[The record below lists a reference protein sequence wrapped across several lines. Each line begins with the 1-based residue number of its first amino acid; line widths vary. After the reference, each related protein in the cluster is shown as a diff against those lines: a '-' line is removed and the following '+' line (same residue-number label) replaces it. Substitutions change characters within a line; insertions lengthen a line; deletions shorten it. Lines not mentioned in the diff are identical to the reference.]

1 MTTNI
6 FFPKILVI
14 DDEELDNAIFKM
26 LINRVIKNSEV
37 DVMVNGEEAIKKL
50 LEVSKSNPE
59 LLPDFIF
66 LDLKM
71 PVMNGWQFLEE
82 FERLNIDPLRKI
94 QIYVLS
100 SSVLSDDINK
110 SLSNPLVEDFL
121 SKPINLDKIR
131 TIFEAA

>member
-1 MTTNI
+1 MTTNN
-6 FFPKILVI
+6 FFPKIMVI

-26 LINRVIKNSEV
+26 LINRVIKNSEIDIV
-37 DVMVNGEEAIKKL
+37 VNGEEAIKKL
-50 LEVSKSNPE
+50 LELSNNPE

-66 LDLKM
+66 LDLQM

-94 QIYVLS
+94 QIYILS
-100 SSVLSDDINK
+100 SSILSDDIDK

>member
-1 MTTNI
+1 MTANN

-50 LEVSKSNPE
+50 LEVSNHNPE

-71 PVMNGWQFLEE
+71 PVMNGWQFLKE

-94 QIYVLS
+94 QIYILS
-100 SSVLSDDINK
+100 SSVLSDDIDK

>member
-1 MTTNI
+1 
-6 FFPKILVI
+6 LVI

-37 DVMVNGEEAIKKL
+37 DIMVNGEEAIKKL

>member
-37 DVMVNGEEAIKKL
+37 DIMVNGEEAIKKL

>member
-1 MTTNI
+1 MTTNN
-6 FFPKILVI
+6 FCPKILVI
-14 DDEELDNAIFKM
+14 DNEELDNAIFKM
-26 LINRVIKNSEV
+26 LINRVIKNCEV
-37 DVMVNGEEAIKKL
+37 DIMVNSEEAIKKL
-50 LEVSKSNPE
+50 LEKSNSKPE

-94 QIYVLS
+94 QIYILS
-100 SSVLSDDINK
+100 SSVLGDDIDK